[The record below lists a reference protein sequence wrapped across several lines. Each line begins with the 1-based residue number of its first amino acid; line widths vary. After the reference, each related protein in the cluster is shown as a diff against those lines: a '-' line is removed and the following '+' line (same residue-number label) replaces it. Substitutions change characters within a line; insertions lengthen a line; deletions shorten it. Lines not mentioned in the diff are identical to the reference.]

1 MKTRGT
7 PVMNQNLEKKDNI
20 QEQKIQN
27 GLVESKKD
35 ETNIIDSKKIDLYI
49 NNNDNEE
56 NDGISIMNI
65 FSFMRE
71 RFKIYIFV
79 LLIAFLVGII
89 VPLLIYNLKDKKEEA
104 IAVLGLDYEN
114 ADEGLAPD
122 GKKLDISYL
131 KSSYIIQTALD
142 NVVLTKNVGVSQV
155 QSSLTI
161 TGVLTDETKQQQE
174 VLSSLEELKSNEYA
188 KLIQNFTL
196 KYRAQYII
204 TLNNSFKDGS
214 KSFSIPSN
222 ELNHLLSAIID
233 AYSEY
238 FNEVYQDQELP
249 HDYISAIDEDTL
261 DYLDTLDNIQYS
273 LNYLEAYCNEKAGYI
288 SGFRGSD
295 GLSFSD
301 LASMIHTVKSNDIDY
316 IYSYIYLNNIS
327 KDYYTQLNSYKYQK
341 REAEFQLTEVNENIA
356 TTKDSIENYKK
367 DSVVISDP
375 NNPHPEP
382 ITVTGDYYNELVINL
397 SDLNE
402 RKSSL
407 EQRITVL
414 GHRIT
419 VLEGPH
425 ASDEEIAKAS
435 LYVDSAY
442 NNAQS
447 IYNIVLVHSNE
458 LFNSNAYKSYYMHYI
473 TTSESES
480 IMDNMKMFVIGAG
493 AGLFIGLALWGCD
506 ALLLEIKRSK
516 KNEEEEAQ

>member
-1 MKTRGT
+1 MD
-7 PVMNQNLEKKDNI
+7 QNIENKENI
-20 QEQKIQN
+20 QNEV
-27 GLVESKKD
+27 LESRKE
-35 ETNIIDSKKIDLYI
+35 ETNITDSKKIDLYI
-49 NNNDNEE
+49 NNNDT

-79 LLIAFLVGII
+79 MLITLIVGILT
-89 VPLLIYNLKDKKEEA
+89 PLLIYNFKNKKEA
-104 IAVLGLDYEN
+104 SIAVLGLDYTG

-142 NVVLTKNVGVSQV
+142 NVVLTKNIGVSQV
-155 QSSLTI
+155 QSSLSI

-174 VLSSLEELKSNEYA
+174 ILASLEEFKSNEYA

-204 TLNNSFKDGS
+204 TLNNSFKEGS
-214 KSFSIPSN
+214 KTISLPSN

-233 AYSEY
+233 AYSNY
-238 FNEVYQDQELP
+238 FNVIYQDKALP
-249 HDYISAIDEDTL
+249 SDYISAIDKETL
-261 DYLDTLDNIQYS
+261 DYLDTLDNIQDL
-273 LNYLEAYCNEKAGYI
+273 LNYLETYCDEKAGYI
-288 SGFRGSD
+288 KGFRGSD

-301 LASMIHTVKSNDIDY
+301 LSSMIHTIKSNDIDY

-356 TTKDSIENYKK
+356 TTNNSIDNYKK

-382 ITVTGDYYNELVINL
+382 ITVTGDYYNELVTNL
-397 SDLNE
+397 CDLNE
-402 RKSSL
+402 RKSYL
-407 EQRITVL
+407 EERIAVL
-414 GHRIT
+414 THRIT
-419 VLEGPH
+419 VLEGAH
-425 ASDEEIAKAS
+425 ASDEEITKAS

-442 NNAQS
+442 NNAS
-447 IYNIVLVHSNE
+447 NIYNKVLNHASE

-480 IMDNMKMFVIGAG
+480 LKDNMKMFVIGIG
-493 AGLFIGLALWGCD
+493 AGLFVGLALWASD

-516 KNEEEEAQ
+516 KNEEEEAK

>member
-1 MKTRGT
+1 MD
-7 PVMNQNLEKKDNI
+7 QNLEKKENI
-20 QEQKIQN
+20 QNEV
-27 GLVESKKD
+27 LESRKE
-35 ETNIIDSKKIDLYI
+35 ETNITDSKKIDLYI
-49 NNNDNEE
+49 NNNDDT

-71 RFKIYIFV
+71 RFKIYVFV
-79 LLIAFLVGII
+79 LLIAFLIGII
-89 VPLLIYNLKDKKEEA
+89 VPLLIYNLKDKQEA
-104 IAVLGLDYEN
+104 SIAVLGLDYEK

-142 NVVLTKNVGVSQV
+142 NVVLTRNLGVSQV
-155 QSSLTI
+155 QSSLSI

-174 VLSSLEELKSNEYA
+174 VLASLEEFKSSEYA

-204 TLNNSFKDGS
+204 TLNNSFKDGN

-233 AYSEY
+233 AYSNY
-238 FNEVYQDQELP
+238 FNDIYQDQELP
-249 HDYISAIDEDTL
+249 HDYISAIDKETL
-261 DYLDTLDNIQYS
+261 DYLDTLDNIQDS
-273 LNYLEAYCNEKAGYI
+273 LNYLETYCKEKAGYI
-288 SGFRGSD
+288 NGFRGSD

-301 LASMIHTVKSNDIDY
+301 LSSMIHTVKSNDIDY

-341 REAEFQLTEVNENIA
+341 REAEFQLTEVNENIT
-356 TTKDSIENYKK
+356 TTKNSIENYKK

-382 ITVTGDYYNELVINL
+382 IAVTGDYYNELVINL
-397 SDLNE
+397 SNLNE
-402 RKSSL
+402 KKSSL
-407 EQRITVL
+407 EEKITVL
-414 GHRIT
+414 NHRIT
-419 VLEGPH
+419 ILEGTH
-425 ASDEEIAKAS
+425 ASDEEIQKAS
-435 LYVDSAY
+435 LYVDSAF

-447 IYNIVLVHSNE
+447 IYNIVYNHSNE
-458 LFNSNAYKSYYMHYI
+458 LFNSNAYRSYYMHYI
-473 TTSESES
+473 TTSESETLS
-480 IMDNMKMFVIGAG
+480 DNMKMFVVGAG
-493 AGLFIGLALWGCD
+493 AGLAIGLVLWGCD